1 MAVAAFNPV
10 QERSRAFFPRS
21 YRGQNLKLII
31 SSYTWDRKIM
41 TMDSGNTSLRP
52 AITAYLNPHLE
63 YISANKKPIRQ
74 VERVREI
81 P

>member
-1 MAVAAFNPV
+1 
-10 QERSRAFFPRS
+10 
-21 YRGQNLKLII
+21 
-31 SSYTWDRKIM
+31 M

-52 AITAYLNPHLE
+52 AITANLNPHLQ

-74 VERVREI
+74 IQRVGER